1 MGVTDVAK
9 PNIPKPATV
18 VMDDNSSDES
28 GLEAV
33 RGADGGDQY
42 IKVEPNLREQISE
55 GIRR

>member
-1 MGVTDVAK
+1 MTDVAK
-9 PNIPKPATV
+9 LNITKPATV
-18 VMDDNSSDES
+18 VMDDNSGDKS

-42 IKVEPNLREQISE
+42 IKVEPNLGEKISE